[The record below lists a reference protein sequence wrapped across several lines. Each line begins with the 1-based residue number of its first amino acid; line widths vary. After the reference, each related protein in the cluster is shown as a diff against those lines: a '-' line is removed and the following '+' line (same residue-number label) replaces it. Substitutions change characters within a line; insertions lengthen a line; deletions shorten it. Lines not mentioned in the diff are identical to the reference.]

1 MPISLIKWTGNK
13 RRQAAQI
20 VSHFPAEIA
29 TYHEPFLGGGSVL
42 GRLLESGVRV
52 GRYEC
57 GDACAPLI
65 GIWNMVKDDPDRLVA
80 EYARLWSE
88 AGVDGQGLYHE
99 VRRSFNRSGCPI
111 EFFYLLRTCRLGHVR
126 INTRGDFTSAFD
138 RGRTGVHPGRLRPI
152 VEAWHRKLVAAD
164 VRFAVRDYRD
174 VTSEPGDLLYLDP
187 PYQTSA
193 RYYGRVDFN
202 EFFTWLR
209 PQRGS
214 YLLSLNG
221 HAGGGERAVA
231 VPACLYDE
239 RVRVALGDNPFHR
252 LSRRPG
258 TPVGDTLYVR
268 REKGWTARRSEHAP
282 DAGAGEGLVDDRA
295 GDGPPIPEWADGEVR
310 CMPGSPVRPKTGD
323 GRERAVAGS
332 SRISVGRRRRGMADQ
347 NKSEAIRRVLEAVPE
362 IKAAQAR
369 SILAKEGIEISLDLF
384 RVVKRKWLQDRK
396 ELLEVEQRYKEYWS
410 PEVVRRRVEE
420 NLLRQREEQ
429 EQRRLMMEEEA
440 RLREEFRTS
449 MADFAGRPPGMVGG
463 ARHWPD
469 EDVVDNEPPP
479 IPRLEPIPPA
489 KAARHLT
496 EEEVANLVAE
506 VAGAFDL
513 EEWEEIV
520 ADYGGRSK
528 VAKESLA
535 WHLRNLCNEGCPQ
548 EEMVNQAVAWLRGH
562 EPWSPA
568 EENEDGQFVEL
579 DDEEYL

>member
-1 MPISLIKWTGNK
+1 MS
-13 RRQAAQI
+13 
-20 VSHFPAEIA
+20 
-29 TYHEPFLGGGSVL
+29 
-42 GRLLESGVRV
+42 
-52 GRYEC
+52 
-57 GDACAPLI
+57 PLSR
-65 GIWNMVKDDPDRLVA
+65 G
-80 EYARLWSE
+80 
-88 AGVDGQGLYHE
+88 
-99 VRRSFNRSGCPI
+99 
-111 EFFYLLRTCRLGHVR
+111 TCS
-126 INTRGDFTSAFD
+126 TSTH
-138 RGRTGVHPGRLRPI
+138 RTGR
-152 VEAWHRKLVAAD
+152 
-164 VRFAVRDYRD
+164 
-174 VTSEPGDLLYLDP
+174 
-187 PYQTSA
+187 A

-252 LSRRPG
+252 LSRRLR

-332 SRISVGRRRRGMADQ
+332 SRISVGRRRREMADQ

-384 RVVKRKWLQDRK
+384 RVVKHKWLQDRK
-396 ELLEVEQRYKEYWS
+396 ELLEVERRYKEYWS

-429 EQRRLMMEEEA
+429 EQRRLMMEEA

-449 MADFAGRPPGMVGG
+449 MADSAVRPPGMVGG
-463 ARHWPD
+463 ARRWLD
-469 EDVVDNEPPP
+469 EGNDNEAPP
-479 IPRLEPIPPA
+479 IPRPEPISLA
-489 KAARHLT
+489 KEARHLT

-506 VAGAFDL
+506 VVGTFDP
-513 EEWEEIV
+513 EEWEEII

-528 VAKESLA
+528 VAQESIA

-548 EEMVNQAVAWLRGH
+548 EEMVDQAVAWLRGL
-562 EPWSPA
+562 EPWSPE
-568 EENEDGQFVEL
+568 EENEDDQFVEL
-579 DDEEYL
+579 DDEDDL